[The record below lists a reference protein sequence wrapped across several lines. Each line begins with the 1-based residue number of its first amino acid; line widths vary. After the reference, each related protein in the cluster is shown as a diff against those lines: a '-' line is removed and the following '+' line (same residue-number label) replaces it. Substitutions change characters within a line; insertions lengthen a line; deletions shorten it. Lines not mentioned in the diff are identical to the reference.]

1 MQTKPT
7 AASQPPTLEDE
18 ARAEI
23 RKDLSAALERHTEA
37 GKFLLE
43 RGAIGLDIPADKA
56 PEWLA
61 AFARQRESATR
72 AEAVADTLKEFVR
85 RIAEDESCGLLGD
98 NPFGYLQ
105 AVAAEMFEEAKR

>member
-7 AASQPPTLEDE
+7 AASPPPTLE
-18 ARAEI
+18 
-23 RKDLSAALERHTEA
+23 TEA
-37 GKFLLE
+37 KEFCSKLPGGHYPDGNLITFE
-43 RGAIGLDIPADKA
+43 
-56 PEWLA
+56 EMA
-61 AFARQRESATR
+61 AFARQQVSAAR